1 MPDFKAYTGK
11 MNALMAE
18 ADKLGDEAVKRAQS
32 LLDDVR
38 REIAGEVAST
48 DWAAHRIEGMKRA
61 VGNAMADFSA
71 RYGAEFAD
79 MQARAWG
86 VAVEALDG
94 AAMELGLG
102 AIPQI
107 DQTAL
112 GILQGYSA
120 DLITGATDDA
130 IRAITREI
138 QMGILAGRSLQDVM
152 EAIGRSVGDGEIGKL
167 ASRVERIARTESA
180 SVFQKAREARFSK
193 VMEIM
198 GKDYPGITV
207 YKKWLHSGKGK
218 YARKN
223 HKRLD
228 GEMKPVGENF
238 TGGIPYP
245 HAPGLPAKEVVNC
258 GCTHVLVFPG
268 MTGYPGDQDDI
279 YDGGPFAP

>member
-1 MPDFKAYTGK
+1 MPDFDAYARR
-11 MNALMAE
+11 MEALMAD
-18 ADKLGDEAVKRAQS
+18 ADTLGDDAVSRAKA
-32 LLDDVR
+32 LLEEVR
-38 REIAGEVAST
+38 KEIVSQIAST

-61 VGNAMADFSA
+61 VQNAMSDFSS

-79 MQARAWG
+79 MQAKAWG
-86 VAVEALDG
+86 VAVEYLDQ

-138 QMGILAGRSLQDVM
+138 QMGILAGRSLQEVM
-152 EAIGRSVGDGEIGKL
+152 EAIGRSVTEGEVGKL
-167 ASRVERIARTESA
+167 ASRLERIVRTESA
-180 SVFQKAREARFSK
+180 SVYQKARQARFDQ

-198 GKDYPGITV
+198 QKDFPLITV
-207 YKKWLHSGKGK
+207 FKKWIHSGKGK

-223 HKRLD
+223 HKRLN
-228 GEMKPVGENF
+228 GEMRPVGKDF
-238 TGGIPYP
+238 PGGIPYP

-268 MTGYPGDQDDI
+268 MKGYPGDQEDI
-279 YDGGPFAP
+279 YDGGPFA